1 MILRMIGLILFL
13 IILWAVIGVYNTL
26 VESRSHVDDA
36 LRRIYNLLRQRKDL
50 VPDLLVNAK
59 NLAIEDWTAVEEV
72 AFAHGIAVAAETPSD
87 MMQADA
93 DLADALNRLFS
104 VMEDNP
110 EVTANENFMRL
121 RALFEDTDRK
131 LKTACNE
138 YEECVDR
145 YNAKLQ
151 KFPYS
156 LFASIFQFKKHD
168 GLDAFQ
174 VGAQ

>member
-50 VPDLLVNAK
+50 VPDLLVNSK

-93 DLADALNRLFS
+93 DLADALNKLFS

-110 EVTANENFMRL
+110 EVTTNENFIRL

-131 LKTACNE
+131 LKAACTE

-145 YNAKLQ
+145 YNGKLQ

-156 LFASIFQFKKHD
+156 LFASIFQFKEHD

-174 VGAQ
+174 VEAQ